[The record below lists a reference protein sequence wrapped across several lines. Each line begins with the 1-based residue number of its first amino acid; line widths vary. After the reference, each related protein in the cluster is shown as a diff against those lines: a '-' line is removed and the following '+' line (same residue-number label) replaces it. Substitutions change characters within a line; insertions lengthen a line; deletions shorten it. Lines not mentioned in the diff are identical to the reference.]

1 MDKFQN
7 KFRIQSARLQN
18 WDYGWNAPYFVT
30 ICTANRELFFG
41 DVMDDIMNLSE
52 IGKIANKYWLEI
64 PEHFP
69 FVKLDV
75 HVVMPNHVHGIVI
88 IDKPDDGKNEK
99 RITGQNDGNNVGANV
114 GRNVERNVGR
124 NVERNVGS
132 NVGRN
137 VERNVGSNVGR
148 NVETPKL
155 GVSTPQTPQTPQTPK
170 QSQTA
175 AASGKWK
182 PATLGS
188 IINQFKRICTI
199 ESRKI
204 NPDFAWQSR
213 YHDHIIRN
221 DTEYQ
226 RIKNYIINN
235 PKKWN
240 NDSSHH

>member
-7 KFRIQSARLQN
+7 KYRIQSARLQN
-18 WDYGWNAPYFVT
+18 WDYGWNSAYFVT

-41 DVMDDIMNLSE
+41 DIMDDKMNLSE
-52 IGKIANKYWLEI
+52 IGEITDKYWLEI

-75 HVVMPNHVHGIVI
+75 HVVMPNHIHGIVI
-88 IDKPDDGKNEK
+88 IDKPDDGRNDIKN
-99 RITGQNDGNNVGANV
+99 D
-114 GRNVERNVGR
+114 ERNVG
-124 NVERNVGS
+124 G
-132 NVGRN
+132 
-137 VERNVGSNVGR
+137 NVGR

-155 GVSTPQTPQTPQTPK
+155 GVSTPQ
-170 QSQTA
+170 SQTA
-175 AASGKWK
+175 AASQKWK

-213 YHDHIIRN
+213 YHDHIVRN

-235 PKKWN
+235 PKNWN
-240 NDSSHH
+240 NDSLHH